1 VQAHFMMKSLM
12 QLKEKDVDTYEH
24 SVRVGKLAEYIA
36 SRFSFDKRM
45 TDHLV
50 IGCYLH
56 DIGKIG
62 IPQNVLIKSTSLD
75 SDEWET
81 MKSHPSLGKEML
93 QEYAA
98 IDQEI
103 IDIIAYHHERWNG
116 TGYPYGLSG
125 EQIPL
130 LARWCSIIDSLDCM
144 LSDRPY
150 RNRLS
155 LKEAKDELLIQSNQ
169 QFDKQLVY
177 KLLSLPDIALTNLQ
191 TIDS

>member
-1 VQAHFMMKSLM
+1 MMKSLM

-24 SVRVGKLAEYIA
+24 SVRVGKLAEYVA
-36 SRFSFDKRM
+36 SRFGFDKRM

-62 IPQNVLIKSTSLD
+62 IPQNVLIKSTSLE

-81 MKSHPSLGKEML
+81 MKRHPSLGKEML
-93 QEYAA
+93 QAYAA

-103 IDIIAYHHERWNG
+103 IEIIAYHHERWNG

-150 RNRLS
+150 RKRLS
-155 LKEAKDELLIQSNQ
+155 LKEAKDELLLQSDR
-169 QFDKQLVY
+169 QFDKHLVH
-177 KLLSLPDIALTNLQ
+177 KLLSLPDVALKNEQ
-191 TIDS
+191 TIHR